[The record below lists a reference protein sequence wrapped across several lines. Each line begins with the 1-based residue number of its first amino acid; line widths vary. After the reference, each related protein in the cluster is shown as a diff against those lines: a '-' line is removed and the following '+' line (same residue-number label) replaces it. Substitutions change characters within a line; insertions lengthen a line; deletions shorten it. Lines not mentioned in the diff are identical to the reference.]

1 MEITQEGTRDI
12 KRYPTHPTWHDQHRW
27 RVGYHGV
34 YRVLKQVYPY
44 LIVKKQKAK
53 LVIDHYDKKFFTKK
67 FGKGRLRQMNDEDK
81 VYHDLLDHVL
91 HLLDH
96 KLPVVMM
103 VAASLMAIAQ
113 RLYKTNLSEEDYQRI
128 MKVAYETNVKP
139 YDISKGTLH

>member
-1 MEITQEGTRDI
+1 M
-12 KRYPTHPTWHDQHRW
+12 K
-27 RVGYHGV
+27 V
-34 YRVLKQVYPY
+34 
-44 LIVKKQKAK
+44 
-53 LVIDHYDKKFFTKK
+53 
-67 FGKGRLRQMNDEDK
+67 EDK

-96 KLPVVMM
+96 DLPVMM

-128 MKVAYETNVKP
+128 MKVAYETHVQP